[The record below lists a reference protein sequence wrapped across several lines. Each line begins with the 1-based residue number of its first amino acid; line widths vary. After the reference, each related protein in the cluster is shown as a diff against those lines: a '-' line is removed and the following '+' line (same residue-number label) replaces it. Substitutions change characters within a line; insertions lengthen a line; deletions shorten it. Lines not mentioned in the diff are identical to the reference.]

1 MSPSFWRL
9 DTQQIEEP
17 KIFRDLAVFEK
28 ERSAGGAFGCYIA
41 YVFIGN
47 LLGMNA
53 GYLFAQDFEAGLRA
67 GQATTEVTA
76 QVI

>member
-17 KIFRDLAVFEK
+17 KIFRDLAVFQK

-47 LLGMNA
+47 LL
-53 GYLFAQDFEAGLRA
+53 E
-67 GQATTEVTA
+67 
-76 QVI
+76 